1 MFATFSK
8 KQFMGLKAN
17 KKNQA
22 PEVSDEKKTEFFL
35 AASHQLKAPI
45 AIIQWCLQTVL
56 EDTSKL
62 DKNTLEN
69 VRRSVLQADAMSNL
83 VTDMLHVFKLM
94 RNQDDPQSF
103 TQVNV
108 NEVIDEIFEQYLPI
122 SEKKKVRLNKGVIEI
137 LPMLSANQGYFR
149 QVIINLL
156 DNAIKYTPEN
166 GTVQIEA
173 HIEKKYR
180 EIQIEVRDTGIGI
193 SEADLSSLFTE
204 FFRTQAAREVSHEG
218 TGLGLVL
225 AKHVVEDMGGT
236 IEVISKVNKGTKFI
250 VHLPY

>member
-1 MFATFSK
+1 MER
-8 KQFMGLKAN
+8 
-17 KKNQA
+17 KKNKQNQTV
-22 PEVSDEKKTEFFL
+22 ETSDEKKTEFFL

-45 AIIQWCLQTVL
+45 AIIQWCLETIL
-56 EDTSKL
+56 ENPSKL
-62 DKNTLEN
+62 DKETLEN
-69 VRRSVLQADAMSNL
+69 IRRSVKQADAMSNL
-83 VTDMLHVFKLM
+83 VTDMLHIFRLM

-103 TQVNV
+103 TQINV
-108 NEVIDEIFEQYLPI
+108 NQIIDEIYDQYLPV
-122 SEKKKVRLNKGVIEI
+122 SEKKKVRLSKGVIEI

-166 GTVQIEA
+166 GIVEIGA
-173 HIEKKYR
+173 CINKKHR
-180 EIQIEVRDTGIGI
+180 EIQIEVKDTGIGI

-225 AKHVVEDMGGT
+225 VKHVVEDMGGT
-236 IEVISKVNKGTKFI
+236 IEVVSKVNKGTSFI